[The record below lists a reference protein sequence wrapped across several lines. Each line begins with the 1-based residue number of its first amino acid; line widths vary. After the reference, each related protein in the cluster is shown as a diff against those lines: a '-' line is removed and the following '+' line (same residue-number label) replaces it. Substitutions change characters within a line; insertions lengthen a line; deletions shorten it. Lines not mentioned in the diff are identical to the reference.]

1 MAQNIFMASM
11 YFFIPLKN
19 KDGIVTSTS
28 LTPIEYDG
36 TFKHVKC
43 TLEYAEIKTGISAI
57 AQYNKD
63 TSRELRL
70 NLYLLHYTHKE
81 LASDRYFLAVGT
93 SVDKV
98 FNQGSAKKPE
108 LITAEEIVKIKWA
121 FMSDNVYIDKKN
133 VRQWIKSKNYPT
145 CSTDYFCHSVN
156 DISVVKLQSPET
168 KTITELQNDYE
179 NTFSFGK
186 AEAYNNVFI
195 DCDRFA
201 YGLLKGD
208 SYYEAF
214 TDKEIKTFL
223 EESYYSKIFER
234 IYANSMGT
242 VFVRTHSPYKDSKK
256 KAQCVMSHT
265 IFDVFNIMENA
276 SLFNAQQLLAN
287 YEEESKQSDLSVIT
301 TQIQTIERIMNDDAF
316 KQAETDSKVR
326 ALREGMGITD
336 AAERLKSLLQE
347 RRLEVERKE
356 KYKKDKIKLIGFLVP
371 IATSLGLAIIGKDTF
386 WGIFWLLAAFIF
398 SLIYVYLTINPMPYS
413 STERK

>member
-28 LTPIEYDG
+28 FTPIKYDN

-43 TLEYAEIKTGISAI
+43 TLEYAGIKTEISAI

-63 TSRELRL
+63 TGRELRL

-98 FNQGSAKKPE
+98 FNPGNTKRPE
-108 LITAEEIVKIKWA
+108 LITAEDIVKIKWA
-121 FMSDNVYIDKKN
+121 FMSDNVYIDQKN
-133 VRQWIKSKNYPT
+133 VRQWIESMNYPT

-156 DISVVKLQSPET
+156 DISVVKLHSPET
-168 KTITELQNDYE
+168 KTITELQEDFE

-186 AEAYNNVFI
+186 AEAYDEVFK

-208 SYYEAF
+208 SYYEVFAGKKIMAF
-214 TDKEIKTFL
+214 IEG
-223 EESYYSKIFER
+223 SYYSKIFER

-242 VFVRTHSPYKDSKK
+242 VFVRTHSPYKDSKE

-265 IFDVFNIMENA
+265 IYDVFNVMENS

-287 YEEESKQSDLSVIT
+287 FEEESKQSNLSFINN
-301 TQIQTIERIMNDDAF
+301 QIQMIERIMNDDAF
-316 KQAETDSKVR
+316 QQEETDSKVR
-326 ALREGMGITD
+326 TLRDSMGITD
-336 AAERLKSLLQE
+336 AAEHLKSLLQE
-347 RRLEVERKE
+347 RKQEVERKE
-356 KYKKDKIKLIGFLVP
+356 KYKKDKIKTIEFLVS
-371 IATSLGLAIIGKDTF
+371 IAVPLGIAIIANDTF
-386 WGIFWLLAAFIF
+386 WGIFWLLIAFIF
-398 SLIYVYLTINPMPYS
+398 LLIYVYQIFIRCLSFSRT
-413 STERK
+413 